1 MFFKRKYEQNVL
13 KNCFTAYI
21 VIHLKRL
28 WPNMTR
34 SPLKLGN
41 EGKVRGRRQSY

>member
-21 VIHLKRL
+21 VTHLKDYGQT
-28 WPNMTR
+28 WA
-34 SPLKLGN
+34 
-41 EGKVRGRRQSY
+41 EAV

>member
-13 KNCFTAYI
+13 KNCFMAYI

-28 WPNMTR
+28 WPDMGR
-34 SPLKLGN
+34 SRLKLGN